1 MQTDLHLLKPGMEVG
16 TSFAELPTPP
26 PLPLVRLPA
35 QLGPSLRQF
44 SSGSGPRG
52 WVLLMLVRK
61 TRPFRLP
68 VYGIKRLKSSLPSLL
83 GQAPARCR
91 ENTFRTRIP
100 VGGSGPRRRDTRE
113 GSEAPE
119 VAPDAGAL
127 DGRRCALIFLFQ
139 AFHHVVMSL
148 SQTNVYME
156 GDRC

>member
-16 TSFAELPTPP
+16 TSFAEPPTPP

-68 VYGIKRLKSSLPSLL
+68 AYGIKRLKSSLPSLL
-83 GQAPARCR
+83 GQAPVPR
-91 ENTFRTRIP
+91 EHLPNAHSGGRERTEEAGHP
-100 VGGSGPRRRDTRE
+100 GGK
-113 GSEAPE
+113 
-119 VAPDAGAL
+119 
-127 DGRRCALIFLFQ
+127 
-139 AFHHVVMSL
+139 
-148 SQTNVYME
+148 
-156 GDRC
+156 